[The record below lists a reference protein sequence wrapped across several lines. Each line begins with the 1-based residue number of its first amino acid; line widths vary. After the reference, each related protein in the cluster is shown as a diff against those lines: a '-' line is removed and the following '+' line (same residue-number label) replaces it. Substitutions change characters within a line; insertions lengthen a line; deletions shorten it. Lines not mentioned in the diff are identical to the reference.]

1 MTPPEAGRDRRIEDL
16 VALLKQIEQF
26 RSELAESDRRAKEQM
41 KGFLLELVEV
51 MDACDTYFAS
61 IQPREAEAEAL
72 AQTWL
77 GYFRRVHRKLERAL
91 ERFGVSR
98 IRAADGK
105 ALPGYHTIEESRP
118 APGAEDDTILEE
130 SKKGYLWRG
139 EVLRKAIVVTARA
152 E

>member
-1 MTPPEAGRDRRIEDL
+1 MTQADAGRDRRIQDL
-16 VALLKQIEQF
+16 VALLKQIEQL
-26 RSELAESDRRAKEQM
+26 RSELAESDRRAKEQA
-41 KGFLLELVEV
+41 KGFLLELLEV
-51 MDACDTYFAS
+51 RDACDTYFAS
-61 IQPREAEAEAL
+61 IQARQAEAEAL

-91 ERFGVSR
+91 ERFGVTR
-98 IRAADGK
+98 IQAVDGK

-118 APGAEDDTILEE
+118 APGLEDDTILEE

-139 EVLRKAIVVTARA
+139 EVLRKAVVVTARK